1 MFSDI
6 NRELRERET
15 RNVCDFYSVFRLHW
29 CFLHRK
35 EYVGAITLVYLVR
48 LQLNFWM
55 KVGSGC
61 DPRPRSVDSIHFFER
76 VNERDF

>member
-35 EYVGAITLVYLVR
+35 EYVGAITLV
-48 LQLNFWM
+48 
-55 KVGSGC
+55 
-61 DPRPRSVDSIHFFER
+61 
-76 VNERDF
+76 